1 MEDSRNFVDE
11 LFIRSINHMKTDN
24 WEWPDTWDNDRK
36 LNFLNESLTFAES
49 QEMYE
54 QCSIIRDVK
63 ETIK

>member
-24 WEWPDTWDNDRK
+24 WEWPDTWDTARK
-36 LNFLNESLTFAES
+36 HNFLNESLTFAES